1 MGYFLAMGPCVRCGQ
16 VFSFNPVAVPSIS
29 IDGAPRRPICAAC
42 VAIINQM
49 RIKAGT
55 PPIVPLPDAY
65 EGCDESE
72 LD

>member
-1 MGYFLAMGPCVRCGQ
+1 MGYFLVMAPCVRCGQ

-29 IDGAPRRPICAAC
+29 IYGAPLRPICAAC
-42 VAIINQM
+42 VAIINPT
-49 RIKAGT
+49 RIKAGR

-65 EGCDESE
+65 EGCEESE